1 MDCKSYFSFY
11 PSVPFW
17 AVSSPNINGIS
28 DNSVFYKKMAETAF
42 LNQNNKF
49 TIQIC
54 RDGKI
59 MLHLTELEK
68 TNNSG
73 SPSLEHIIKKKRTYL
88 EYLNAFYLILDSETI
103 RIDRRSHFNL
113 HEITIK
119 DIISFSQLPGG
130 GFIETPNHE
139 SISSYFNNG
148 RHLSCYSRDTP
159 LSFDQRILTR
169 IPISLAA
176 IESACA
182 VFEKASKS
190 DELVKRLAS
199 FTKSLSE
206 YKIGNYETSLVLSW
220 FVIEVLINKKWTQ
233 HHNDLQQRISKIR
246 KKENKHFDPFAR
258 KDLKISVCSNLLAL
272 WGKLSLDQFQD
283 ISAARQLR
291 NNIVHGNTITPSADD
306 AQLAMNVALDLID
319 SHWHIRLSP
328 SMGYST

>member
-17 AVSSPNINGIS
+17 AVSSPNINDIS
-28 DNSVFYKKMAETAF
+28 DNSVFYQKMAETAF
-42 LNQNNKF
+42 SNENNKF
-49 TIQIC
+49 TIKIC

-68 TNNSG
+68 TNNSE
-73 SPSLEHIIKKKRTYL
+73 SPSLEHIIKNKRTYL

-103 RIDRRSHFNL
+103 KIDRRSHFNL

-119 DIISFSQLPGG
+119 DIISFSSFPGG

-148 RHLSCYSRDTP
+148 RHLSSYSRDTP

-169 IPISLAA
+169 IPISRAA

-182 VFEKASKS
+182 VFKKASES
-190 DELVKRLAS
+190 DKLVQKLAS
-199 FTKSLSE
+199 FTKSISE

-220 FVIEVLINKKWTQ
+220 FIIESLLNEKWKGHFSSFPRINAE
-233 HHNDLQQRISKIR
+233 RSKFLSGNSFNI
-246 KKENKHFDPFAR
+246 A
-258 KDLKISVCSNLLAL
+258 VTSNLLEL
-272 WGKLSLDQFQD
+272 WGEISFDSLNNITKL
-283 ISAARQLR
+283 RQLR
-291 NNIVHGNTITPSADD
+291 NKIVHGNTITPSADE